1 MNYQSLVE
9 FQYWTVIG
17 QICNLLLQMYLF
29 KRFLFKPIKN
39 ILMQRQNEVDNTY
52 QEAAQAK
59 EDAETAK
66 AEYESHLLQARVEAE
81 AITSRAVET
90 AKHQSAAMVKAA
102 EAETAALR
110 EKAAR
115 DIELERRKVMAEAK
129 GEISSLAVEIAS
141 KVVKKEIDQKDHEAL
156 FEQFIDELGE
166 KL

>member
-39 ILMQRQNEVDNTY
+39 ILAQRQSEVDNTY
-52 QEAAQAK
+52 DEAAKAK
-59 EDAETAK
+59 VDAENAK
-66 AEYESHLLQARVEAE
+66 AEYESHLREARVEAA
-81 AITSRAVET
+81 AITSRAVEN
-90 AKHQSAAMVKAA
+90 AKRQSAELVKAA
-102 EAETAALR
+102 EAETVALR
-110 EKAAR
+110 EKATR
-115 DIELERRKVMAEAK
+115 DIELERRKAMNEAK
-129 GEISSLAVEIAS
+129 GEISSLAVELAS
-141 KVVKKEIDQKDHEAL
+141 KVVKKEIQKKDHEAL

>member
-39 ILMQRQNEVDNTY
+39 ILAQRQSEVDSTY
-52 QEAAQAK
+52 DEAAKAK
-59 EDAETAK
+59 VDAENAK
-66 AEYESHLLQARVEAE
+66 AEYESHLREARAEAA
-81 AITSRAVET
+81 AITSRAMES
-90 AKHQSAAMVKAA
+90 AKRQSAELVKAA
-102 EAETAALR
+102 EAETVALR
-110 EKAAR
+110 EKATR
-115 DIELERRKVMAEAK
+115 DIELERRKAMNEAK
-129 GEISSLAVEIAS
+129 GEISSLAVELAS

>member
-39 ILMQRQNEVDNTY
+39 ILAQRQSEVDSTY

-66 AEYESHLLQARVEAE
+66 AEYESHLLQAHAEAE

-90 AKHQSAAMVKAA
+90 AKRQSAELVKAA
-102 EAETAALR
+102 EAETVALR
-110 EKAAR
+110 ERATR
-115 DIELERRKVMAEAK
+115 DIELERRKAMNEAK
-129 GEISSLAVEIAS
+129 GEISTLAVEIAS
-141 KVVKKEIDQKDHEAL
+141 KVVKKEIDKKDHEAL